1 MKESTGND
9 LPKYQRETTGHE
21 NSDTV
26 GRGVQPDASWQYN
39 VAMYKLV
46 VLLAIVGATWPSMLL
61 ALEEQPIQEPDFSE
75 RLNQALGSEGGA
87 QVYKDPEGN
96 VDSILD
102 PPGGERRVTVQP
114 PQSSSMNL
122 GPPLQLE
129 NPPFH
134 LPQAIVPAK
143 PPVPDFPQKAR

>member
-1 MKESTGND
+1 
-9 LPKYQRETTGHE
+9 
-21 NSDTV
+21 
-26 GRGVQPDASWQYN
+26 
-39 VAMYKLV
+39 MYKLV